1 MSAKLVVE
9 QAIDQIKIAGDLTV
23 KGSLTSANEVSFTA
37 AGNVLVVGDVLG
49 GVQVQVARILAVKG
63 GVVGE
68 IGKPCRIEVQEDL
81 YISGKVDYAHISA
94 RNIYI
99 VEDIRNTSL
108 IATEDIHVESD
119 LIDVDIEAGGLVAFE
134 RLIKEHKLQFVQQ
147 MGRIDALKRQLER
160 DAAHLH
166 RQCSRVRTG
175 LNLGVGGIVHHE
187 ENRIK
192 IDLSMFY
199 RHVEDLGTEEV
210 TVALKEFFAKGII
223 GLLAKVNR
231 SYIAASQAQGK
242 VFRQLIHNLHELI
255 FLTREL
261 DQLNAGATSAKEAFR
276 SMVDR
281 LSSLDRRVLV
291 NGKIYPETIFRFLP
305 HEVDISGD
313 GEIALEGEIAS
324 FTIASGSDS
333 SQRKLMWQNVDGR
346 SQTEVQAADCLHG
359 IVLCLDEG
367 RVVWTPIDDEAEI
380 G

>member
-49 GVQVQVARILAVKG
+49 GVQVQVARILVVKG

-359 IVLCLDEG
+359 IVLRLDEG